1 MDPEKTKSFLEQ
13 GECCNGLERGE
24 QSAERTELMEPE
36 LVSHPPEL
44 CQLVSPSQEELT
56 RGNSHR
62 ASREINVPS
71 DQKRVSWGGTNII
84 ISEQLTGVENGQ
96 GDSTDLN
103 NSDSRKIKTILH
115 SILSSCV
122 YRTFGVLLIILD
134 IILVFKELI
143 FTRAIYIPFGYLLV
157 LLAIALFFFL
167 DLLVRVYLE
176 QFYFSDAF
184 HILDAIV
191 TIVILLLNVV
201 CIFYNIKFV
210 SDIPRSQETLHD
222 TQKEDLIWISL
233 VLLEVMWFLN
243 SKHLNNY

>member
-62 ASREINVPS
+62 ASRE
-71 DQKRVSWGGTNII
+71 I

-233 VLLEVMWFLN
+233 VLLVGIVKIYLDKVNLTHDATCCLYCMFFG
-243 SKHLNNY
+243 SF